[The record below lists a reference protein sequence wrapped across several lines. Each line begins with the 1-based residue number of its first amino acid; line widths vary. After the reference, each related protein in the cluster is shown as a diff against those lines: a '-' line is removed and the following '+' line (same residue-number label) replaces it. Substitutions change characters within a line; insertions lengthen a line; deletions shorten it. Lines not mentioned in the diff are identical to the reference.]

1 MGPDFCAMVL
11 IMKNLILLFIFII
24 LSACATTADYGSAT
38 ETGIKI
44 YHTGIA
50 KIEQRNKEAQ
60 AHCSRFEKK
69 AVFVRS
75 SSIPLYDEYKCE

>member
-1 MGPDFCAMVL
+1 MEMKKLLGIVVL
-11 IMKNLILLFIFII
+11 GLLVVG
-24 LSACATTADYGSAT
+24 CATTADYGSAT
-38 ETGIKI
+38 EAGIKI

>member
-1 MGPDFCAMVL
+1 
-11 IMKNLILLFIFII
+11 MKKLLGILATGFI
-24 LSACATTADYGSAT
+24 LSGCATTADYGSAT
-38 ETGIKI
+38 ESGIKI